1 MNTRKERETMNKKAI
16 IEHTAEMVKSKLEG
30 EGSGHDWFHIERVWK
45 NAVTIGKEEKV
56 DLFVVEL
63 ASLLHDLADDKIV
76 ENEEKAIDEI
86 TYFLEGEGVSDR
98 ISQQV
103 LEIIQTISFKGGK
116 GKQVLTK
123 EGQVVQD
130 ADRLDAIGAIGI
142 ARAFTY
148 AGSKGRPIFDPRYTV
163 REKMTMEEYRRGETS
178 TIHHFYE
185 KLLKLKGLMN
195 TDTALELAEKRHAF
209 MEEYL
214 EQFFNELNN

>member
-1 MNTRKERETMNKKAI
+1 MNTKKERETMNKKTI

-45 NAVTIGKEEKV
+45 NAVTIGKEEKIE
-56 DLFVVEL
+56 LFVVEL
-63 ASLLHDLADDKIV
+63 AALLHDLADDKIV

-116 GKQVLTK
+116 AKQVLTK

-148 AGSKGRPIFDPRYTV
+148 AGSKGQPIFDPRYTV
-163 REKMTMEEYRRGETS
+163 REEMTLEEYRKGETS

-214 EQFFNELNN
+214 EQFFNELNH